1 MTQSSTGESFSGA
14 TDVTGAQA
22 RSSSGGTRQAIS
34 GRTGPRRRSVARSAA
49 LHLTLIVASFIAVFP
64 VGWIALTSL
73 KTKRETWEQPG
84 VLGSLGLGNY
94 RQVFRDT
101 QFGHWFINSVVV
113 ASGTTVLAVFVAASA
128 GYAASRMRFPGRGSL
143 MWTFLIV
150 QMFPMAIL
158 IVPLYNIMAKLHLL
172 DSYGGLMLAYCTV
185 AVPFCA
191 WMLKGYFDTIPH
203 SIDEAGLLDG
213 LTPFGTFW
221 RLVMPLARPGIA
233 VTAFYSFLTAWGEI
247 AYASVFLQSND
258 HYTLAIGM
266 MTFVSQ
272 FKAEWGLL
280 SATSV
285 LVAIPAAI
293 VFFVVQR
300 HLVAG
305 LTSGGAKQ

>member
-1 MTQSSTGESFSGA
+1 VRT
-14 TDVTGAQA
+14 
-22 RSSSGGTRQAIS
+22 RSR
-34 GRTGPRRRSVARSAA
+34 AA
-49 LHLTLIVASFIAVFP
+49 SLGLHATLIGASFIAVFP
-64 VGWIALTSL
+64 VAWIGLTSL
-73 KTKRETWEQPG
+73 KTRRETWEQPG
-84 VLGSLGLGNY
+84 VLGRLGLDNY
-94 RQVFRDT
+94 SQVFRDT
-101 QFGHWFINSVVV
+101 LFGHWLVNSLVV
-113 ASGTTVLAVFVAASA
+113 AAGTTVISVFVAASA

-143 MWTFLIV
+143 MWTFLLV
-150 QMFPMAIL
+150 QMFPMAVL

-191 WMLKGYFDTIPH
+191 WMLKGYFDTVPT
-203 SIDEAGLLDG
+203 SIDEAGLIDG

-221 RLVMPLARPGIA
+221 RLIVPLAKPGIA
-233 VTAFYSFLTAWGEI
+233 VTAFYSFLTAWGEV
-247 AYASVFLQSND
+247 AYATVFMQSGE
-258 HYTLAIGM
+258 HYTLPVGM

-293 VFFVVQR
+293 VFFLVQR

-305 LTSGGAKQ
+305 LTSGGAKE

>member
-1 MTQSSTGESFSGA
+1 MRT
-14 TDVTGAQA
+14 
-22 RSSSGGTRQAIS
+22 RSR
-34 GRTGPRRRSVARSAA
+34 AA
-49 LHLTLIVASFIAVFP
+49 SLGLHATLIGASFIAVFP
-64 VGWIALTSL
+64 VAWIGLTSL
-73 KTKRETWEQPG
+73 KTRRETWEQPG
-84 VLGSLGLGNY
+84 VLGRLGLDNY
-94 RQVFRDT
+94 SQVFRDT
-101 QFGHWFINSVVV
+101 LFGHWLVNSLVV
-113 ASGTTVLAVFVAASA
+113 AAGTTVISVFVAASA

-143 MWTFLIV
+143 MWTFLLV
-150 QMFPMAIL
+150 QMFPMAVL

-191 WMLKGYFDTIPH
+191 WMLKGYFDTVPT
-203 SIDEAGLLDG
+203 SIDEAGLIDG

-221 RLVMPLARPGIA
+221 RLIVPLAKPGIA
-233 VTAFYSFLTAWGEI
+233 VTAFYSFLTAWGEV
-247 AYASVFLQSND
+247 AYATVFMQSGE
-258 HYTLAIGM
+258 HYTLPVGM

-293 VFFVVQR
+293 VFFLVQR

-305 LTSGGAKQ
+305 LTSGGAKE

>member
-1 MTQSSTGESFSGA
+1 MTTLPA
-14 TDVTGAQA
+14 PA
-22 RSSSGGTRQAIS
+22 
-34 GRTGPRRRSVARSAA
+34 RRRQRSFAASAA
-49 LHLTLIVASFIAVFP
+49 LHATLIAASVIAVFP
-64 VGWIALTSL
+64 VAWIALTSL
-73 KTKRETWEQPG
+73 KTKRDTWEQAG
-84 VLGSLGLGNY
+84 QIGSLGLSNY

-101 QFGHWFINSVVV
+101 LFGDWFLNSIIIAVG
-113 ASGTTVLAVFVAASA
+113 ATALSVLVAASA
-128 GYAASRMRFPGRGSL
+128 GYAASRHRFPGRGGL
-143 MWTFLIV
+143 LWTFLVV
-150 QMFPMAIL
+150 QMFPMAVL
-158 IVPLYNIMAKLHLL
+158 IVPLYNIMSKLHLL
-172 DSYGGLMLAYCTV
+172 DSYFGLMLAYCTI

-191 WMLKGYFDTIPH
+191 WMLKGYFDTIPR

-213 LTPFGTFW
+213 LSPLGTFW

-258 HYTLAIGM
+258 HYTLAVGM

-285 LVAIPAAI
+285 LVAIPAAV
-293 VFFVVQR
+293 VFFLVQR

-305 LTSGGAKQ
+305 LTSGGAKE